1 MMTAAKLGR
10 AWEHRNAAGEKEFA
24 ESSKVGETVG
34 TKWRK
39 ISKSMLVVAAAACLW
54 GNACSK
60 TATNQVVVTLSPG
73 SGTLLVT
80 QSVTFTA
87 IVTGA
92 TDVSSTFDCKFTTTP
107 DPTTAVPSPKPSTPA
122 ECTSDTG
129 VLSNTVNTSTTVD
142 STTTFTAPKIFPD
155 PKKFPNLLI
164 TITATSKANTKK
176 TGTSTINID
185 SGIRIHVIPA
195 TATMGT
201 SSTQQFI
208 AENFN
213 NIVIPNSQVTWA
225 VTYEVTAKIASAN
238 CAALTTNSC
247 GAIDANGI
255 YTAPATVPVAAPAS
269 TTTPVNAAGIVTV
282 YAFSN
287 VDNARIAQA
296 AVTVVKAGNIT
307 FTGISPS
314 VAPQGGLQ
322 QDIFLAATNAT
333 SQTGVTLINT
343 ADNSKITIDSSTQLK
358 VVFAAGTA
366 ASSIG
371 ARVRLTSEQL
381 SRAGHFLVQVSSSNT
396 TVTVTGGPFPL
407 DIVPVRPTLIG
418 AIPDNFQEA
427 TLGQTGGVPFIIDG
441 GFFGPPAAPTIAA
454 SVNGQALLLN
464 NNPAST
470 QLPSARRLNSFLPA
484 LNGAIHNAGLY
495 PVAVQYTTSPG
506 PFSRPTSTA
515 AYTNIAVIPD
525 YGGANSATPL
535 STVALPAS
543 SAPSDIAVDPLL
555 GFAVVTLAGLNTP
568 NSSTNT
574 QNNIQF
580 LNLASG
586 TPSLGAAVPS
596 GGNVATGVAIDDQ
609 LHVAG
614 VVNYGS
620 RSLSVHSIPAGGL
633 LGTVDL
639 SCVIPQSDAKCLAVT
654 EPFPYSVGIDP
665 LSHRAIVAFA
675 TTNVGLIINLDPN
688 PPASLRCIPSST
700 PNITWA
706 LPYCPI
712 AYVTLATGTNPQ
724 VAFEGGAHLAYVSPG
739 GLGLLSAV
747 DLANPSKG
755 SVGIASATRAS
766 NVVTVTTTDPHNLAP
781 GNPGTVLISNLPQ
794 GSTKKTNFNG
804 SFAVGNVLDATH
816 FQFSQADLD
825 DTSTCPTPPPPPPP
839 APVPPA
845 SCIASSGV
853 PFLTYTISPSTTGI
867 AVNPVT
873 RLAVLADPNVTFAQ
887 ISFLDPQSETVNSMS
902 LFAGATGQVSTGS
915 PELGA
920 TNVAFQPFTNTAVS
934 FNALRNE
941 VSLLDPTA
949 LQRLQIIPTGQ
960 TGDATVC
967 AANCTA
973 ATPTNVSLAGAV
985 AVDGIH
991 NLALVANSG
1000 SSNITVIKL
1009 GTIKAVH
1016 IERVLTPAIDPSSF
1030 AVPAQ
1035 LAQAVKITSGVA
1047 PTPVSPVKIFG
1058 TGFTGA
1064 SQVRLDGVALPSGV
1078 TFVSNQ
1084 ELDVTIPVS
1093 IPDAAAPGGTLG
1105 ILDGPHHFALD
1116 VVTAGVA
1123 SNVTDFTVVEE
1134 IPIPACSGT
1143 TVPTAAAPGG
1153 VAIDELHNLAL
1164 VTNTA
1169 CNVVSAISLDP
1180 ARNFGTILKPIP
1192 TGGAP
1197 TAIAVLPRLAITGQP
1212 AGTSGVAVVTNN
1224 SANTVSI
1231 LDLVNLTQVAGVTD
1245 VTVGTGPSGVAIN
1258 SETNLAVIANSGSNT
1273 VSTLDLTPL
1282 TASPIG
1288 TLTTATVAVDQN
1300 PIAVAIDPDR
1310 GTSGRGLAV
1319 VTCLQLNGAA
1329 APFGAL
1335 DGVDIG
1341 GTTPVRLTAASI
1353 SGLQST
1359 PTGIVFDPSVSP
1371 ALFYAVST
1379 QGNQI
1384 TSFNP
1389 DTNQAFSIKVGI
1401 NPTAVAYNFQTGT
1414 MLTVNA
1420 LSNSISI
1427 VDPQV
1432 FKTKATLGIGG
1443 TSRFSAAIHT
1453 FTNLAVIADQA
1464 NNRVLL
1470 FPLPK

>member
-1 MMTAAKLGR
+1 M
-10 AWEHRNAAGEKEFA
+10 
-24 ESSKVGETVG
+24 
-34 TKWRK
+34 KWRK
-39 ISKSMLVVAAAACLW
+39 ISNSMLMAAAAASLW

-60 TATNQVVVTLSPG
+60 TASNQVVVTLSPG
-73 SGTLLVT
+73 SGTLVVT

-87 IVTGA
+87 IITGS
-92 TDVSSTFDCKFTTTP
+92 TDVSANFDCTFTTTP
-107 DPTTAVPSPKPSTPA
+107 NPTTAVPSPKPSAAAP
-122 ECTSDTG
+122 CTSDTG
-129 VLSNTVNTSTTVD
+129 VLSNTVNTSTTVA

-155 PKKFPNLLI
+155 PKKFNNLII
-164 TITATSKANTKK
+164 TVTATSKANSKK
-176 TGTSTINID
+176 TATATITID
-185 SGIRIHVIPA
+185 SGIRIQLIPS
-195 TATMGT
+195 TATVGT

-208 AENFN
+208 AEDFN

-225 VTYEVTAKIASAN
+225 VTYEVTGKIASAN
-238 CAALTTNSC
+238 CATLTTNSC

-255 YTAPATVPVAAPAS
+255 YTAPATVPVAAAAS

-296 AVTVVKAGNIT
+296 AVTVVTAGNIT

-322 QDIFLAATNAT
+322 QDIFLAAANAT
-333 SQTGVTLINT
+333 SQTGITLINT
-343 ADNSKITIDSSTQLK
+343 ADNSKTTIDSQTQLK
-358 VVFAAGTA
+358 VVFAAGATTSA
-366 ASSIG
+366 IG

-381 SRAGHFLVQVSSSNT
+381 KTAGHFLVQVSSSNT
-396 TVTVTGGPFPL
+396 TITVTGGPFPL

-418 AIPDNFQEA
+418 TSPDNFQQS
-427 TLGQTGGVPFIIDG
+427 TLGQIGGVPLVVDG
-441 GFFGPPAAPTIAA
+441 GYFGPQDGPT
-454 SVNGQALLLN
+454 VTTLFN
-464 NNPAST
+464 NQNPLQNVS
-470 QLPSARRLNSFLPA
+470 LPSTRRISGFLPTLA
-484 LNGAIHNAGLY
+484 GGGASAGLFPLSIKY
-495 PVAVQYTTSPG
+495 TAVPG
-506 PFSRPTSTA
+506 AAFPPPTSSA
-515 AYTNIAVIPD
+515 SYTNIALIPD
-525 YGGANSATPL
+525 YTGANPPTDLANNPLTSAGLPSGTP
-535 STVALPAS
+535 TTIALPAS
-543 SAPSDIAVDPLL
+543 SAPSAVAIDPLL
-555 GFAVVTLAGLNTP
+555 GYAVVTFAGLNT
-568 NSSTNT
+568 SSSNTNV
-574 QNNIQF
+574 QRNVQF
-580 LNLASG
+580 LNLAGG
-586 TPSLGAAVPS
+586 TPSLATAVSS
-596 GGNVATGVAIDDQ
+596 GGNVATGVAVDDQ

-620 RSLSVHSIPAGGL
+620 RSLSVHSIPSGGL

-639 SCVIPQSDAKCLAVT
+639 HCVIPQFDPTCVAVT

-688 PPASLRCIPSST
+688 PPASLQCLPSST
-700 PNITWA
+700 PNVTWA

-712 AYVTLATGTNPQ
+712 AYVTLATGSNPQ

-747 DLANPSKG
+747 NLANPSTG
-755 SVGIASATRAS
+755 SVDITSATRAS
-766 NVVTVTTTDPHNLAP
+766 NVVTVTTKAPHNLAP
-781 GNPGTVLISNLPQ
+781 GNPGTVLISNLPP
-794 GSTKKTNFNG
+794 GSTNKTNFNG

-825 DTSTCPTPPPPPPP
+825 DTSTCT
-839 APVPPA
+839 AT
-845 SCIASSGV
+845 CIASSGV

-867 AVNPVT
+867 AINPVT
-873 RLAVLADPNVTFAQ
+873 RLALLADPNVTFAQ
-887 ISFLDPQSETVNSMS
+887 VSFLDPQSETVNSMT
-902 LFAGATGQVSTGS
+902 LFVNAVGQVSTGS

-941 VSLLDPTA
+941 VSLLDPTY
-949 LQRLQIIPTGQ
+949 LQRLAIISTGQ

-967 AANCTA
+967 AANCTGT
-973 ATPTNVSLAGAV
+973 TPTNVSLTGDV
-985 AVDGIH
+985 AVDSIH

-1000 SSNITVIKL
+1000 SSNISVIKL

-1016 IERVLTPAIDPSSF
+1016 IERMLTPAIDPTSF

-1035 LAQAVKITSGVA
+1035 LDQAVKITSGVA
-1047 PTPVSPVKIFG
+1047 PTPIGPVKIFG
-1058 TGFTGA
+1058 TGFSNA
-1064 SQVRLDGVALPSGV
+1064 SVVRLDGVALPGGV

-1084 ELDVTIPVS
+1084 ELDITIPVS

-1105 ILDGPHHFALD
+1105 ILNGPHHFALD
-1116 VVTAGVA
+1116 VVTGGVG
-1123 SNVTDFTVVEE
+1123 SNVMDFTVIEE
-1134 IPIPACSGT
+1134 VPLPACSG
-1143 TVPTAAAPGG
+1143 TAAAPGG

-1164 VTNTA
+1164 VTNTG
-1169 CNVVSAISLDP
+1169 CNVVSVISLDP
-1180 ARNFGTILKPIP
+1180 ANNFGTILKPIP

-1197 TAIAVLPRLAITGQP
+1197 TGVAVLSRLAITGQP

-1288 TLTTATVAVDQN
+1288 TLTTATAAVDQN

-1341 GTTPVRLTAASI
+1341 GTVPVKLTSASV
-1353 SGLQST
+1353 SGVQST
-1359 PTGIVFDPSVSP
+1359 PTGVVFDPSVSP

-1389 DTNQAFSIKVGI
+1389 DTNQTVPIKVGI
-1401 NPTAVAYNFQTGT
+1401 NPTSLAYNFQSGT

-1427 VDPQV
+1427 VDPQT
-1432 FKTKATLGIGG
+1432 FRTKATLGIGG
-1443 TSRFSAAIHT
+1443 TSNFSAAIHT

>member
-1 MMTAAKLGR
+1 M
-10 AWEHRNAAGEKEFA
+10 
-24 ESSKVGETVG
+24 
-34 TKWRK
+34 KWRK
-39 ISKSMLVVAAAACLW
+39 ISKSMLVAAAVASLW

-60 TATNQVVVTLSPG
+60 TASNQVVVTLSPG
-73 SGTLLVT
+73 SGTLVVT

-87 IVTGA
+87 IITGA
-92 TDVSSTFDCKFTTTP
+92 TDVSANFDCKFTTTP
-107 DPTTAVPSPKPSTPA
+107 NPTTAVPSPKPSTPA
-122 ECTSDTG
+122 ECTADTG

-142 STTTFTAPKIFPD
+142 STTTFTAPKVFPD
-155 PKKFPNLLI
+155 PTKFPNLLI
-164 TITATSKANTKK
+164 TVTATSKANPKK
-176 TGTSTINID
+176 TGTATINID
-185 SGIRIHVIPA
+185 SGIRIQLIPA
-195 TATMGT
+195 TATVGT
-201 SSTQQFI
+201 SSTQLFL

-213 NIVIPNSQVTWA
+213 NIVIPPDQVTWG
-225 VTYEVTAKIASAN
+225 VTYEVTAKTGSVDCSTASG
-238 CAALTTNSC
+238 NSC
-247 GAIDANGI
+247 GSIDATGL

-282 YAFSN
+282 FAFSK

-296 AVTVVKAGNIT
+296 AVTVVKAGDIT

-314 VAPQGGLQ
+314 IAPQGGLQ
-322 QDIFLAATNAT
+322 QDIFLAAANAT

-343 ADNSKITIDSSTQLK
+343 ADNSRITIDSQTQLK
-358 VVFAAGTA
+358 VVFAAGATTSA
-366 ASSIG
+366 IG
-371 ARVRLTSEQL
+371 ARVRLTAEQL
-381 SRAGHFLVQVSSSNT
+381 KTAGHFQVQVSSSNT
-396 TVTVTGGPFPL
+396 TITVTGGPFPL

-418 AIPDNFQEA
+418 TSPDNFQQS
-427 TLGQTGGVPFIIDG
+427 TLGQVGRVPLVVDG
-441 GFFGPPAAPTIAA
+441 GYFGPQDGPTVTALFNNQNPLQ
-454 SVNGQALLLN
+454 SV
-464 NNPAST
+464 S
-470 QLPSARRLNSFLPA
+470 LPSTRRLSGFLPTLA
-484 LNGAIHNAGLY
+484 GGGASAGLFPLSIKY
-495 PVAVQYTTSPG
+495 TAVPG
-506 PFSRPTSTA
+506 PAFPPPTSSA
-515 AYTNIAVIPD
+515 SYTNIALIPD
-525 YGGANSATPL
+525 YSGANPATDLGNNPLTSAGLPTGNP
-535 STVALPAS
+535 TTIALPAS
-543 SAPSDIAVDPLL
+543 SAPSATAIDQLS
-555 GFAVVTLAGLNTP
+555 GYAVVTLAGLNTSGS
-568 NSSTNT
+568 NTNT
-574 QNNIQF
+574 QKNVQF
-580 LNLASG
+580 FNLAGG
-586 TPSLGAAVPS
+586 TPSLATAVSS
-596 GGNVATGVAIDDQ
+596 GGNVATGVAVDDQ

-620 RSLSVHSIPAGGL
+620 RSLSLLSIPAGGL

-639 SCVIPQSDAKCLAVT
+639 RCVIPQSDPTCVAVT

-688 PPASLRCIPSST
+688 PPASLHCLPSST
-700 PNITWA
+700 PNVTWA
-706 LPYCPI
+706 LPYCPV
-712 AYVTLATGTNPQ
+712 AYVTLATGSNPQ
-724 VAFEGGAHLAYVSPG
+724 VAFESGAHLAYVTPG

-747 DLANPSKG
+747 DLTNPSG
-755 SVGIASATRAS
+755 SVGITSATRAS
-766 NVVTVTTTDPHNLAP
+766 NVVTVTTANPHNLAP
-781 GNPGTVLISNLPQ
+781 GNPGTVLISNLPP
-794 GSTKKTNFNG
+794 GATNKTNFNG
-804 SFAVGNVLDATH
+804 SFAVANVLDATH

-825 DTSTCPTPPPPPPP
+825 DTSTCAAPPPPPPP
-839 APVPPA
+839 APAPPA
-845 SCIASSGV
+845 SCLASSGV
-853 PFLTYTISPSTTGI
+853 PFLTYQVSPSTTGI
-867 AVNPVT
+867 AINPVT
-873 RLAVLADPNVTFAQ
+873 RLAVLVDPNATFAQ
-887 ISFLDPQSETVNSMS
+887 ITFLDPQSETPTSMTVFVN
-902 LFAGATGQVSTGS
+902 GIGQISTGS

-949 LQRLQIIPTGQ
+949 LQRLAIISTGQ

-967 AANCTA
+967 AANCTGT
-973 ATPTNVSLAGAV
+973 TPTNVSLTGDV
-985 AVDGIH
+985 AVDSIH

-1000 SSNITVIKL
+1000 SNNISVIKL
-1009 GTIKAVH
+1009 GTIKTVH
-1016 IERVLTPAIDPSSF
+1016 IERLLTPPIDPTSF

-1035 LAQAVKITSGVA
+1035 LDQAVKITSGVA
-1047 PTPVSPVKIFG
+1047 PTPIGPVKIFG
-1058 TGFTGA
+1058 TGFTNG
-1064 SQVRLDGVALPSGV
+1064 SQVRLDGVALPGGV
-1078 TFVSNQ
+1078 TFISNQ

-1116 VVTAGVA
+1116 VVTGAVG
-1123 SNVTDFTVVEE
+1123 SNVMDFTVIEE
-1134 IPIPACSGT
+1134 VPLPACSG
-1143 TVPTAAAPGG
+1143 TAAAPGG

-1164 VTNTA
+1164 VTNTG
-1169 CNVVSAISLDP
+1169 CNVVSVISLNP
-1180 ARNFGTILKPIP
+1180 ANNFGTILKPIP

-1197 TAIAVLPRLAITGQP
+1197 TGVAVLPRLAITGQP

-1231 LDLVNLTQVAGVTD
+1231 LDLVNLSQVAGITD
-1245 VTVGTGPSGVAIN
+1245 VTVGTGPSGVAID

-1341 GTTPVRLTAASI
+1341 GTTPVKLTAASV
-1353 SGLQST
+1353 SGVQST

-1389 DTNQAFSIKVGI
+1389 DTNQTIPIKVGI

-1414 MLTVNA
+1414 MLTINA

-1427 VDPQV
+1427 VDPQT